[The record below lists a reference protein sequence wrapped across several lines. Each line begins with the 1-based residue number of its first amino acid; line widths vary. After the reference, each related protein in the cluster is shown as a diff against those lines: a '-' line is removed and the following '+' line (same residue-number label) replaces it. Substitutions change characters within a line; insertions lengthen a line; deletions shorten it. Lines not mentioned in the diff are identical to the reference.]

1 MGRTKILSFALVLAL
16 LLSASVGVHAV
27 EVESGSIYCFS
38 AGDFSREAGEL
49 MGICITELPDPKT
62 GTVMLGNRVIRCGDI
77 LTADQV
83 AQMTFAPLQTQEDT
97 QAVVRYLPV
106 FQDRV
111 EQVVEMTISIR
122 GRENKAPV
130 AEDLALETYKNLE
143 NTGKLKVSDPEGE
156 EMTYSVTRH
165 PRRGAVEIAADG
177 TFTYTPAKNK
187 VGVDSFTFTATD
199 PQGNVSREA
208 TVTVRILKPS
218 EGKPYQDT
226 VGYDCRFEAEWL
238 RNSGLFEG
246 EKVGS
251 RHCFYPEKAVS
262 NQEFLTMVMELLEIE
277 PQQQEAYG
285 MLTSQVPDWLK
296 PYVAAAV
303 RSGLLSDGA
312 EYTPDAPITGAEA
325 AAILQNAMDL
335 EVFAQDGR
343 ENPVVAVMNENGFFM
358 EAESPLT
365 RADAAE
371 LLYRLSKSDTAGL
384 AVYRNQ

>member
-16 LLSASVGVHAV
+16 LLGASVGVHAV

-38 AGDFSREAGEL
+38 AGDLSREAGEL

-130 AEDLALETYKNLE
+130 VEDLALETYKNLE

-312 EYTPDAPITGAEA
+312 EYTPDAPITGAE
-325 AAILQNAMDL
+325 LW
-335 EVFAQDGR
+335 
-343 ENPVVAVMNENGFFM
+343 
-358 EAESPLT
+358 
-365 RADAAE
+365 
-371 LLYRLSKSDTAGL
+371 KW
-384 AVYRNQ
+384 

>member
-27 EVESGSIYCFS
+27 EVESGSTYCFS

-106 FQDRV
+106 FQDRE

-122 GRENKAPV
+122 GRENKAPI

-143 NTGKLKVSDPEGE
+143 NSGKLKVSDPEGE
-156 EMTYSVTRH
+156 EMTYTVTRH

-251 RHCFYPEKAVS
+251 RHCFYPEKVVS
-262 NQEFLTMVMELLEIE
+262 RQEFLTMVMELLEIE
-277 PQQQEAYG
+277 PLQQEAYG

-312 EYTPDAPITGAEA
+312 EYAPDAPITGAEA

-335 EVFAQDGR
+335 EVFALDGQ
-343 ENPVVAVMNENGFFM
+343 EDPVVAVMNENGFTM
-358 EAESPLT
+358 EAEAPLT
-365 RADAAE
+365 RADAAK
-371 LLYRLSKSDTAGL
+371 LLYRLSKTDTAGL

>member
-130 AEDLALETYKNLE
+130 VEDLALETYKNLE

-156 EMTYSVTRH
+156 EMTYTVTRH
-165 PRRGAVEIAADG
+165 PRRGAVEIASDG
-177 TFTYTPAKNK
+177 TFTYAPAKNK

-199 PQGNVSREA
+199 SQGNVSREA

-343 ENPVVAVMNENGFFM
+343 ENPVVAVMNENGFFV

-365 RADAAE
+365 RADAAK
-371 LLYRLSKSDTAGL
+371 LLYRLSKTDTAGL